1 MINFIDH
8 VVLTSKNIKKT
19 IHFYCNILEMKMKK
33 KIDTNDQ
40 KPRYSLHFGKQ
51 KINIHEHNNIFSP
64 HAKIAAPGTL
74 DICFITKKNITY
86 WIDKLIKNEI
96 RIIEGPIKRQGA
108 EKKLLSIYCRDPD
121 ENLLEISNILKK
133 ND

>member
-40 KPRYSLHFGKQ
+40 KPRYSLHFGKH
-51 KINIHEHNNIFSP
+51 KINIHEHNNIFTP
-64 HAKIAAPGTL
+64 HAKIAVPGTL